1 MQEPLVTQEVIAESF
16 RLVNDKGETR
26 ARLSTNADGDPAF
39 VLYDKKGKPR
49 LSVTVDGEE
58 SAGISLQGADESVRA
73 AMFVGRWGSTL
84 YLFSEESQVTIQTT
98 KAYKP
103 RPSVELRGESGT
115 IELGGTKFG
124 QGLSVDNSD
133 GEKNIKMTFSDIDAK
148 PEIVLY
154 DYNGGRDR
162 VKVWKL

>member
-73 AMFVGRWGSTL
+73 AMFVGRGGSTL

-98 KAYKP
+98 NAYKP
-103 RPSVELRGESGT
+103 RPLVELRGESGT
-115 IELGGTKFG
+115 IELGDTKFG

-133 GEKNIKMTFSDIDAK
+133 GEKNIRMTVSNIDAK